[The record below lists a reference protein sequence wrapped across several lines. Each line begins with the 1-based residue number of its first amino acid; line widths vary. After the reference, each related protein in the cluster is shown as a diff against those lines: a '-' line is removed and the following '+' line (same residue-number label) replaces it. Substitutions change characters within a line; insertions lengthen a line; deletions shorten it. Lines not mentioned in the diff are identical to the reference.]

1 MIKLNNLERLSDG
14 LHGGRE
20 SLVCVL
26 LLAITLCVPAI
37 SHATISSVSLVL
49 SQNGKTAEIPLVA
62 DLFRSQNDQDP
73 NIDPNWS
80 SHTSDVNRWQ
90 LGIKWDNKEVVA
102 KNIDLSADFDWC
114 FKVTSDGTTSY
125 YGPSS
130 NETAF
135 DGTALG
141 SNGRVSFGD
150 QKVYSSSSPVYF
162 KTAGGAKSYTLSFAN
177 DIHRALNVRTTIL
190 YSTNGY
196 PSAQIWKNMKAI
208 AEVPITEEVTLP
220 YLEANT
226 VYFKNTDGWR
236 DVYVYAWS
244 GNTKLSGEWP
254 GTKMKSFDGAYYYY
268 TFSEAPN
275 NVIFTNYSGV
285 QTADLTFA
293 DHALYKNDG
302 TYTKPST
309 SKEITEIKKSKS
321 AFDESNIPS
330 FYLLGNM
337 DKDGNTNNNDNAA
350 WDATTAMKM
359 SPIVYYNA
367 DKTDVDSLVYQTV
380 INKPTDG
387 TGFQH
392 VFFAFIKGTDLN
404 ISNGSV
410 TGFKGDKGWEQ
421 LYRPEIHD
429 NRDCNALESTL
440 HSPYYDIST
449 SITNGMQAVNPL
461 LSTDQQKADFYI
473 LRFNAT
479 TSTYNIQFV
488 NGKYIYGTGVN
499 GGSWAPSVSDGTVTG
514 AIEMDYNA
522 TGGYYSKTVTMT
534 PGGKFGFCDIN
545 SNVFSNSYLEDND
558 AASTATAET
567 GTIDYCN
574 MAPGKD
580 YGDVPYMNHVAMNN
594 FVSGADAPSKALT
607 FVLPT
612 VGKFNTANATGYQ
625 CTIYLYPGKYT
636 SVSDANTEHS
646 GEWFY
651 TYEIPVRLSSKDNT
665 NYYTTYANDYPLS
678 FTENAPSVY
687 TAKYQTATSGAAS
700 VLLSS
705 YSDASTYGA
714 IPAKTG
720 VVLKGTSATPKVRV
734 DVSKFNASLYSNTN
748 NELSPVYL
756 NTADNRKVNMTEG
769 TATGTDGTFKK
780 GDAVS
785 YRNYL
790 MTFDA
795 NNKLVFSRAETGE
808 SYTNRAYLHLTG
820 SEIGVP
826 QYSTYDT
833 EALYNRTYGL
843 AGTENVAAAKEYG
856 FSIMFEDDAT
866 TEIKNVSAQ
875 SGNGTDDAYYT
886 MEGIRMSKPSTKGLY
901 IHNGKKIIV
910 K

>member
-1 MIKLNNLERLSDG
+1 MIKLSNFKRLSDR

-62 DLFRSQNDQDP
+62 DLFRSQNDQGSGS
-73 NIDPNWS
+73 NWA

-90 LGIKWDNKEVVA
+90 LGIKCDNKEVVA

-125 YGPSS
+125 YGPTS

-150 QKVYSSSSPVYF
+150 QKVSSSSSPVYF
-162 KTAGGAKSYTLSFAN
+162 KTTGGAKSYTFSYAN
-177 DIHRALNVRTTIL
+177 DSYRSLQNRSTIS

-196 PSAQIWKNMKAI
+196 PSAQIWKNTTAI
-208 AEVPITEEVTLP
+208 AEVPATTTITFP
-220 YLEANT
+220 YLGANT
-226 VYFKNTDGWR
+226 VYFQNTGNWAN
-236 DVYVYAWS
+236 VYVYAWTGS
-244 GNTKLSGEWP
+244 GSSATKYAGDWP
-254 GTKMKSFDGAYYYY
+254 GTEMTNLGEGYYSY
-268 TFSEAPN
+268 TFTGTPEK
-275 NVIFTNYSGV
+275 VIFNIGSNAKK
-285 QTADLTFA
+285 TADLTFA
-293 DHALYKNDG
+293 DHALYTNDG
-302 TYTKPST
+302 TYTTPST
-309 SKEITEIKKSKS
+309 STEITKIKKSKS

-337 DKDGNTNNNDNAA
+337 DKDGNTNNNDNAV

-387 TGFQH
+387 TGFKH

-410 TGFKGDKGWEQ
+410 TGFKGNGWEQ

-461 LSTDQQKADFYI
+461 LSSDQQNADFYI

-488 NGKYIYGTGVN
+488 NGKYIYGAGVD
-499 GGSWAPSVSDGTVTG
+499 GGSWAPSVSGNTVTG
-514 AIEMDYNA
+514 AIKMDYNTA
-522 TGGYYSKTVTMT
+522 GYYTTTVTMT

-734 DVSKFNASLYSNTN
+734 DVSKFNASSSNMMENPYSLAAATFSVPAKPYVRLYSA
-748 NELSPVYL
+748 S
-756 NTADNRKVNMTEG
+756 
-769 TATGTDGTFKK
+769 
-780 GDAVS
+780 VS
-785 YRNYL
+785 
-790 MTFDA
+790 
-795 NNKLVFSRAETGE
+795 
-808 SYTNRAYLHLTG
+808 
-820 SEIGVP
+820 
-826 QYSTYDT
+826 
-833 EALYNRTYGL
+833 
-843 AGTENVAAAKEYG
+843 
-856 FSIMFEDDAT
+856 
-866 TEIKNVSAQ
+866 
-875 SGNGTDDAYYT
+875 
-886 MEGIRMSKPSTKGLY
+886 
-901 IHNGKKIIV
+901 
-910 K
+910 

>member
-1 MIKLNNLERLSDG
+1 MIKLNNLERLCDG
-14 LHGGRE
+14 LHGGRK
-20 SLVCVL
+20 SLFSVV
-26 LLAITLCVPAI
+26 LLAIMLCVPAI

-49 SQNGKTAEIPLVA
+49 SQNGKTAEIPMVA
-62 DLFRSQNDQDP
+62 DLFRSQNDQYP
-73 NIDPNWS
+73 GSNWA

-114 FKVTSDGTTSY
+114 FKVTDGTTSY

-150 QKVYSSSSPVYF
+150 QKVSSSSSPVYF
-162 KTAGGAKSYTLSFAN
+162 KTTGGAKSYTFSYAN
-177 DIHRALNVRTTIL
+177 DSYRSLQNRSTIK

-196 PSAQIWKNMKAI
+196 PSAQIWKNTTAI
-208 AEVPITEEVTLP
+208 TEVPATTTITFP
-220 YLEANT
+220 YLGANT
-226 VYFKNTDGWR
+226 VYFQNTDNWAN
-236 DVYVYAWS
+236 VYVYAWTGS
-244 GNTKLSGEWP
+244 GSSVTKYAGDWP
-254 GTKMKSFDGAYYYY
+254 GTEMTNLGEGYYSY
-268 TFSEAPN
+268 TFTGTPEK
-275 NVIFTNYSGV
+275 VIFNIGSDTKK
-285 QTADLTFA
+285 TADLTFV
-293 DHALYKNDG
+293 DHALYTNDG
-302 TYTKPST
+302 TYTIPST
-309 SKEITEIKKSKS
+309 STEITGIKKSKS

-337 DKDGNTNNNDNAA
+337 DKDGNTNNNDNAG

-410 TGFKGDKGWEQ
+410 TGFKGDGWEQ

-461 LSTDQQKADFYI
+461 LSSNQQNADFYI

-488 NGKYIYGTGVN
+488 NGKYIYGAGVD

-514 AIEMDYNA
+514 AIKMDYNTA
-522 TGGYYSKTVTMT
+522 GYYTTTVTMT

-574 MAPGKD
+574 MAPDKE

-612 VGKFNTANATGYQ
+612 VGKFNTANTTGYP

-636 SVSDANTEHS
+636 STSDANTEHS

-651 TYEIPVRLSSKDNT
+651 TYEIPVRLSSKDNA

-687 TAKYQTATSGAAS
+687 TAKYQTATNGAAS

-734 DVSKFNASLYSNTN
+734 DVSKFNASSYSNTA

-756 NTADNRKVNMTEG
+756 NTVDNRKVNMTEG
-769 TATGTDGTFKK
+769 TATGTDGTFQK

-795 NNKLVFSRAETGE
+795 NNNLVFLRAKTGE

-826 QYSTYDT
+826 QYSTYDA

-843 AGTENVAAAKEYG
+843 TGTENVAAAKEYG
-856 FSIMFEDDAT
+856 FSVIFDET
-866 TEIKNVSAQ
+866 PTEIKDISAQ
-875 SGNGTDDAYYT
+875 KENEADSAYYT
-886 MEGIRMSKPSTKGLY
+886 IEGVRVSKPSVKGLY
-901 IHNGKKIIV
+901 IHNGKKIII